1 MIRTEPNRESS
12 VPVSMSKLWNSKM
25 NKSNFKLRNSTIS
38 DECDTGS
45 VTGGLHSARPV
56 ADRNVLN
63 GLWELWKKF
72 WYFFTLNK
80 SHSMAAPYRPA
91 ANPISCCSSSAS
103 AFIWRCV
110 VSSLCGHARNFEENF
125 VPLLV
130 RPFTKSKPN
139 RPFRSRTWNLY
150 NFPLPASTYLNA
162 TTLSSHQSKRRCHI
176 WKKYADSQPCGTWR
190 TNFIQSATWHL
201 ATAGGSQFIRLL
213 QLGPTGWAS
222 RQSNGRLTFA
232 DGQ

>member
-1 MIRTEPNRESS
+1 MASGNSGKNFDIFS
-12 VPVSMSKLWNSKM
+12 LWTK
-25 NKSNFKLRNSTIS
+25 
-38 DECDTGS
+38 
-45 VTGGLHSARPV
+45 VTRWQRPIV
-56 ADRNVLN
+56 QRRIL
-63 GLWELWKKF
+63 F
-72 WYFFTLNK
+72 R
-80 SHSMAAPYRPA
+80 AAPLLPRLL
-91 ANPISCCSSSAS
+91 SDVAS
-103 AFIWRCV
+103 FPL